1 MSFEIANDTADVVQI
16 KVIGVGGG
24 GGNAVN
30 RMVDANVGGVEFIAI
45 NTDKAA
51 LYLSKAT
58 HKIQIGEKLTKGQG
72 AGASPDKGQS
82 AAEESRDE
90 IASAIRSADM
100 VFIAAGMGGGTGTG
114 AAPIVAQIAK
124 ELGILTVGIVTKP
137 FAFEGKRRMDQAEIG
152 IAGLREH
159 VDSLIVIPNE
169 RLKFVS
175 EQKITLRNAFEIAD
189 DVLSK
194 GVKSIT
200 ELINCTAMINL
211 DFADVKSIMTDSG
224 YAHMGVGIA
233 SGRDKAE
240 LAAKAAITS
249 PLIETSM
256 DNAHGVIISITA
268 SSDIGLEE
276 ADLASTIITD
286 MAHPD
291 ANIIWGVQLDDSL
304 EDEMHVTVVATGLGD
319 QDKKK
324 DKSDNKLQDILSGSQ
339 DSDDDGY
346 IDVLDIFN
354 KN

>member
-1 MSFEIANDTADVVQI
+1 M
-16 KVIGVGGG
+16 
-24 GGNAVN
+24 
-30 RMVDANVGGVEFIAI
+30 
-45 NTDKAA
+45 
-51 LYLSKAT
+51 
-58 HKIQIGEKLTKGQG
+58 
-72 AGASPDKGQS
+72 
-82 AAEESRDE
+82 
-90 IASAIRSADM
+90 
-100 VFIAAGMGGGTGTG
+100 
-114 AAPIVAQIAK
+114 
-124 ELGILTVGIVTKP
+124 
-137 FAFEGKRRMDQAEIG
+137 
-152 IAGLREH
+152 
-159 VDSLIVIPNE
+159 IVIPNE

-175 EQKITLRNAFEIAD
+175 EQKITLKNAFEIAD

-211 DFADVKSIMTDSG
+211 DFADVKAIMLDSG
-224 YAHMGVGIA
+224 YAHMGVGVA

-276 ADLASTIITD
+276 ADVASTIITD
-286 MAHPD
+286 MANTD

-304 EDEMHVTVVATGLGD
+304 EDEMRVTVVATGLGD
-319 QDKKK
+319 DVKKN
-324 DKSDNKLQDILSGSQ
+324 DKSENKLQDLLGGSS
-339 DSDDDGY
+339 DTDDDGY